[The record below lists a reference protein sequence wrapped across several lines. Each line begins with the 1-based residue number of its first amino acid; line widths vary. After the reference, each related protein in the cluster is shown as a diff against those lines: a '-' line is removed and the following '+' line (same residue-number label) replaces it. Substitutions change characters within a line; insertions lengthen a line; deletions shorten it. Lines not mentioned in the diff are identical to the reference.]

1 MPPNAYDKMMRKVC
15 PYCQTK
21 LSFKERYEKRKQE
34 RVICSH
40 CKETIPGDIIVIDG
54 KKFNREKLQTR

>member
-1 MPPNAYDKMMRKVC
+1 MTLLDGGGRIIMA
-15 PYCQTK
+15 
-21 LSFKERYEKRKQE
+21 LLFERYEKRKQE

-40 CKETIPGDIIVIDG
+40 CKETIPRDIVVIDG

>member
-1 MPPNAYDKMMRKVC
+1 MEKEEHMTVIRWVGRIIMA
-15 PYCQTK
+15 
-21 LSFKERYEKRKQE
+21 LLFERYEKRKQE